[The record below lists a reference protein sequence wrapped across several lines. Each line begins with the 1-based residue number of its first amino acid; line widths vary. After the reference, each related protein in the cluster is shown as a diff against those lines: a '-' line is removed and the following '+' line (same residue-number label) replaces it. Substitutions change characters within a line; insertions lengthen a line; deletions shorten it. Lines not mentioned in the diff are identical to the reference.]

1 MIDPNVLAVVL
12 PIAVAAAIIC
22 LFMTKGTPTRVNL
35 MEYQRGVLYT
45 RGFPVKDVGPGSHL
59 VWSGSQLLIHADTRP
74 RSVGYEKLVVTL
86 QDGTSAVYG
95 LLASVQMSD
104 VRKAIYSAR
113 NYEQAA
119 NAALLRCTR
128 LALNQRT
135 STQLRG
141 IAQETLTRE
150 ISADAKS
157 RLAAAGYD
165 LVSFRLTELSI
176 VVPNPNPNPTAP
188 QPSASTIA

>member
-1 MIDPNVLAVVL
+1 MTDANVLALILPVV
-12 PIAVAAAIIC
+12 VAAAVT
-22 LFMTKGTPTRVNL
+22 LLLRKGKPTRVNL
-35 MEYQRGVLYT
+35 MEYQRGVLYNK
-45 RGFPVKDVGPGSHL
+45 GFPVKDVGPGSHW
-59 VWSGSQLLIHADTRP
+59 VWSGNQLLIHADTRP

-86 QDGTSAVYG
+86 QDGASAVYG

-135 STQLRG
+135 STELRA
-141 IAQETLTRE
+141 ISQEALTQEVR
-150 ISADAKS
+150 SDAKS
-157 RLAAAGYD
+157 RLAVAGYE
-165 LVSFRLTELSI
+165 LLSFRLTELSI
-176 VVPNPNPNPTAP
+176 VVPSPNHTAP
-188 QPSASTIA
+188 QPSASTMA

>member
-1 MIDPNVLAVVL
+1 MIDPNVLALIVPV
-12 PIAVAAAIIC
+12 AVAAAIIT
-22 LFMTKGTPTRVNL
+22 LLLRKGTPTQVNL
-35 MEYQRGVLYT
+35 MEYQRGVLYSK
-45 RGFPVKDVGPGSHL
+45 GFPVKDVGPGRHW
-59 VWSGSQLLIHADTRP
+59 VWSGTQLLIHADTRP

-113 NYEQAA
+113 NYEQVA

-135 STQLRG
+135 SAQLR
-141 IAQETLTRE
+141 ATSRETLTRE

-157 RLAAAGYD
+157 RLAPAGYE

-176 VVPNPNPNPTAP
+176 VVPNPNPTAP
-188 QPSASTIA
+188 QPSVSTMA